1 MPDSLTIAP
10 LAKALSLRETV
21 TQILRA
27 AIISGEMAP
36 GEVYSA
42 PALGTR
48 FGVSAT
54 PVREAMVDLS
64 REGLVETVPN
74 KGFRVTAVSESDL
87 DDIAALRMLIEPPT
101 VREVTPRIPAEAIPA
116 LRELARAIV
125 DNAAA
130 GDLVTYTEA
139 DRRFHLAILE
149 YSHNQRLLTL
159 VSDLRSHTRLYGL
172 SGMVD
177 RGTLAA
183 SAAEHLELVD
193 LIAGPRCPGRGQ
205 PHEAAH
211 RPGPRRV
218 GQAPGMSLPSCDV
231 AVIGAG
237 AVGAACAYFAAVAG
251 HRVTVI
257 DRGAIAAGA
266 SSACEGNILVSDKE
280 AGPELDLA
288 LYSHQ
293 VWRTDLAEHGKLW
306 EFEDKGGL
314 MVTGSERG
322 LAGLHA
328 LVESQRAL
336 GTTVEEVDAAGLRD
350 LEPHLSPAVTA
361 GAYYPQDAQ
370 VQPMLLVAHLLR
382 LARGLGARVLTGTE
396 VTGFLRDGDR
406 VVGVRTSRRR
416 PGGRRRHERGGH
428 VGRRGGRAWRASA
441 FRCCPAAGSC
451 W

>member
-10 LAKALSLRETV
+10 LAKAASLRETV

-64 REGLVETVPN
+64 SEGLVETVPN

-183 SAAEHLELVD
+183 SAAEHLELVN
-193 LIAGPRCPGRGQ
+193 LIAGRDAQ
-205 PHEAAH
+205 
-211 RPGPRRV
+211 
-218 GQAPGMSLPSCDV
+218 
-231 AVIGAG
+231 
-237 AVGAACAYFAAVAG
+237 
-251 HRVTVI
+251 
-257 DRGAIAAGA
+257 AAGNLMKRHI
-266 SSACEGNILVSDKE
+266 GRV
-280 AGPELDLA
+280 
-288 LYSHQ
+288 
-293 VWRTDLAEHGKLW
+293 RAEWAK
-306 EFEDKGGL
+306 
-314 MVTGSERG
+314 R
-322 LAGLHA
+322 
-328 LVESQRAL
+328 
-336 GTTVEEVDAAGLRD
+336 
-350 LEPHLSPAVTA
+350 PA
-361 GAYYPQDAQ
+361 
-370 VQPMLLVAHLLR
+370 
-382 LARGLGARVLTGTE
+382 
-396 VTGFLRDGDR
+396 
-406 VVGVRTSRRR
+406 
-416 PGGRRRHERGGH
+416 
-428 VGRRGGRAWRASA
+428 
-441 FRCCPAAGSC
+441 
-451 W
+451 

>member
-10 LAKALSLRETV
+10 LAKAASLRETV

-42 PALGTR
+42 PALGAR

-125 DNAAA
+125 DQAAA

-149 YSHNQRLLTL
+149 YSHNQRLVSL

-172 SGMVD
+172 AGMVD

-193 LIAGPRCPGRGQ
+193 LIAARDAQ
-205 PHEAAH
+205 
-211 RPGPRRV
+211 
-218 GQAPGMSLPSCDV
+218 
-231 AVIGAG
+231 GAG
-237 AVGAACAYFAAVAG
+237 
-251 HRVTVI
+251 
-257 DRGAIAAGA
+257 
-266 SSACEGNILVSDKE
+266 S
-280 AGPELDLA
+280 
-288 LYSHQ
+288 
-293 VWRTDLAEHGKLW
+293 
-306 EFEDKGGL
+306 L
-314 MVTGSERG
+314 M
-322 LAGLHA
+322 
-328 LVESQRAL
+328 
-336 GTTVEEVDAAGLRD
+336 
-350 LEPHLSPAVTA
+350 
-361 GAYYPQDAQ
+361 
-370 VQPMLLVAHLLR
+370 
-382 LARGLGARVLTGTE
+382 
-396 VTGFLRDGDR
+396 
-406 VVGVRTSRRR
+406 
-416 PGGRRRHERGGH
+416 RRHI
-428 VGRRGGRAWRASA
+428 GRVRAEWAKH
-441 FRCCPAAGSC
+441 PA
-451 W
+451 

>member
-10 LAKALSLRETV
+10 LAKAASLRETV

-27 AIISGEMAP
+27 AIISAEMAP

-42 PALGTR
+42 PALGAR

-125 DNAAA
+125 DQAAA

-149 YSHNQRLLTL
+149 YSHNQRLVSL

-172 SGMVD
+172 AGMVD

-193 LIAGPRCPGRGQ
+193 LIAARDAQ
-205 PHEAAH
+205 
-211 RPGPRRV
+211 
-218 GQAPGMSLPSCDV
+218 
-231 AVIGAG
+231 GAG
-237 AVGAACAYFAAVAG
+237 
-251 HRVTVI
+251 
-257 DRGAIAAGA
+257 
-266 SSACEGNILVSDKE
+266 S
-280 AGPELDLA
+280 
-288 LYSHQ
+288 
-293 VWRTDLAEHGKLW
+293 
-306 EFEDKGGL
+306 L
-314 MVTGSERG
+314 M
-322 LAGLHA
+322 
-328 LVESQRAL
+328 
-336 GTTVEEVDAAGLRD
+336 
-350 LEPHLSPAVTA
+350 
-361 GAYYPQDAQ
+361 
-370 VQPMLLVAHLLR
+370 
-382 LARGLGARVLTGTE
+382 
-396 VTGFLRDGDR
+396 
-406 VVGVRTSRRR
+406 
-416 PGGRRRHERGGH
+416 RRHI
-428 VGRRGGRAWRASA
+428 GRVRAEWAKH
-441 FRCCPAAGSC
+441 PA
-451 W
+451 

>member
-87 DDIAALRMLIEPPT
+87 DDIAALRMLVEPPT

-193 LIAGPRCPGRGQ
+193 LIAARDAQ
-205 PHEAAH
+205 
-211 RPGPRRV
+211 
-218 GQAPGMSLPSCDV
+218 
-231 AVIGAG
+231 
-237 AVGAACAYFAAVAG
+237 
-251 HRVTVI
+251 
-257 DRGAIAAGA
+257 AAGNLMKRHI
-266 SSACEGNILVSDKE
+266 GRV
-280 AGPELDLA
+280 
-288 LYSHQ
+288 
-293 VWRTDLAEHGKLW
+293 RAEWAK
-306 EFEDKGGL
+306 
-314 MVTGSERG
+314 R
-322 LAGLHA
+322 
-328 LVESQRAL
+328 
-336 GTTVEEVDAAGLRD
+336 
-350 LEPHLSPAVTA
+350 PA
-361 GAYYPQDAQ
+361 
-370 VQPMLLVAHLLR
+370 
-382 LARGLGARVLTGTE
+382 
-396 VTGFLRDGDR
+396 
-406 VVGVRTSRRR
+406 
-416 PGGRRRHERGGH
+416 
-428 VGRRGGRAWRASA
+428 
-441 FRCCPAAGSC
+441 
-451 W
+451 

>member
-87 DDIAALRMLIEPPT
+87 DDIAALRMLVEPPT

-172 SGMVD
+172 LGMVD

-193 LIAGPRCPGRGQ
+193 LIAARDAQ
-205 PHEAAH
+205 
-211 RPGPRRV
+211 
-218 GQAPGMSLPSCDV
+218 
-231 AVIGAG
+231 
-237 AVGAACAYFAAVAG
+237 
-251 HRVTVI
+251 
-257 DRGAIAAGA
+257 AAGNLMKRHI
-266 SSACEGNILVSDKE
+266 GRV
-280 AGPELDLA
+280 
-288 LYSHQ
+288 
-293 VWRTDLAEHGKLW
+293 RAEW
-306 EFEDKGGL
+306 AN
-314 MVTGSERG
+314 R
-322 LAGLHA
+322 
-328 LVESQRAL
+328 
-336 GTTVEEVDAAGLRD
+336 
-350 LEPHLSPAVTA
+350 PA
-361 GAYYPQDAQ
+361 
-370 VQPMLLVAHLLR
+370 
-382 LARGLGARVLTGTE
+382 
-396 VTGFLRDGDR
+396 
-406 VVGVRTSRRR
+406 
-416 PGGRRRHERGGH
+416 
-428 VGRRGGRAWRASA
+428 
-441 FRCCPAAGSC
+441 
-451 W
+451 

>member
-10 LAKALSLRETV
+10 LAKAASLRETV

-42 PALGTR
+42 PALGAR

-116 LRELARAIV
+116 LRALGQAIV
-125 DNAAA
+125 DHAAA

-149 YSHNQRLLTL
+149 YSHNQRLVSL

-183 SAAEHLELVD
+183 SAAEHLELVG
-193 LIAGPRCPGRGQ
+193 LIAARDA
-205 PHEAAH
+205 E
-211 RPGPRRV
+211 
-218 GQAPGMSLPSCDV
+218 
-231 AVIGAG
+231 GAG
-237 AVGAACAYFAAVAG
+237 KLMGRHIG
-251 HRVTVI
+251 RV
-257 DRGAIAAGA
+257 R
-266 SSACEGNILVSDKE
+266 
-280 AGPELDLA
+280 
-288 LYSHQ
+288 
-293 VWRTDLAEHGKLW
+293 AEWAKH
-306 EFEDKGGL
+306 
-314 MVTGSERG
+314 
-322 LAGLHA
+322 
-328 LVESQRAL
+328 
-336 GTTVEEVDAAGLRD
+336 
-350 LEPHLSPAVTA
+350 PA
-361 GAYYPQDAQ
+361 
-370 VQPMLLVAHLLR
+370 
-382 LARGLGARVLTGTE
+382 
-396 VTGFLRDGDR
+396 
-406 VVGVRTSRRR
+406 
-416 PGGRRRHERGGH
+416 
-428 VGRRGGRAWRASA
+428 
-441 FRCCPAAGSC
+441 
-451 W
+451 

>member
-130 GDLVTYTEA
+130 GDLVAYTEA
-139 DRRFHLAILE
+139 DRRFHLTILE

-172 SGMVD
+172 SGMVS

-193 LIAGPRCPGRGQ
+193 LIAARDA
-205 PHEAAH
+205 E
-211 RPGPRRV
+211 
-218 GQAPGMSLPSCDV
+218 
-231 AVIGAG
+231 GAG
-237 AVGAACAYFAAVAG
+237 NLMRQHIG
-251 HRVTVI
+251 RV
-257 DRGAIAAGA
+257 R
-266 SSACEGNILVSDKE
+266 
-280 AGPELDLA
+280 
-288 LYSHQ
+288 
-293 VWRTDLAEHGKLW
+293 AEWAKH
-306 EFEDKGGL
+306 
-314 MVTGSERG
+314 
-322 LAGLHA
+322 
-328 LVESQRAL
+328 
-336 GTTVEEVDAAGLRD
+336 
-350 LEPHLSPAVTA
+350 PA
-361 GAYYPQDAQ
+361 
-370 VQPMLLVAHLLR
+370 
-382 LARGLGARVLTGTE
+382 
-396 VTGFLRDGDR
+396 
-406 VVGVRTSRRR
+406 
-416 PGGRRRHERGGH
+416 
-428 VGRRGGRAWRASA
+428 
-441 FRCCPAAGSC
+441 
-451 W
+451 

>member
-74 KGFRVTAVSESDL
+74 NGFRVTAVSESDL

-125 DNAAA
+125 DQAAA

-149 YSHNQRLLTL
+149 YSHNQRLVSL
-159 VSDLRSHTRLYGL
+159 VSDLRSHTRLFGL
-172 SGMVD
+172 AGMVD

-183 SAAEHLELVD
+183 SAAEHLELVG
-193 LIAGPRCPGRGQ
+193 L
-205 PHEAAH
+205 
-211 RPGPRRV
+211 
-218 GQAPGMSLPSCDV
+218 
-231 AVIGAG
+231 
-237 AVGAACAYFAAVAG
+237 
-251 HRVTVI
+251 
-257 DRGAIAAGA
+257 IAAGDA
-266 SSACEGNILVSDKE
+266 EG
-280 AGPELDLA
+280 A
-288 LYSHQ
+288 
-293 VWRTDLAEHGKLW
+293 GKLM
-306 EFEDKGGL
+306 GRHIGR
-314 MVTGSERG
+314 V
-322 LAGLHA
+322 
-328 LVESQRAL
+328 RA
-336 GTTVEEVDAAGLRD
+336 EWAK
-350 LEPHLSPAVTA
+350 HPA
-361 GAYYPQDAQ
+361 
-370 VQPMLLVAHLLR
+370 
-382 LARGLGARVLTGTE
+382 
-396 VTGFLRDGDR
+396 
-406 VVGVRTSRRR
+406 
-416 PGGRRRHERGGH
+416 
-428 VGRRGGRAWRASA
+428 
-441 FRCCPAAGSC
+441 
-451 W
+451 